1 MTVTVKELIEEL
13 KKCNPEFPVVLVT
26 GLNGDPDEYELSFT
40 DDDDNGK
47 VRFECD
53 ELIDFMETI
62 ARPNLIEKDPS
73 AHISQLLAQE
83 RIGN

>member
-1 MTVTVKELIEEL
+1 MVKVKELIEIL
-13 KKCNPEFPVVLVT
+13 KTCDPEFPVVLVT
-26 GLNGDPDEYELSFT
+26 GLNGDPDEYTLSLT

-62 ARPNLIEKDPS
+62 ARPNLLEKDSS

-83 RIGN
+83 REG